1 MCAAKRL
8 PFPVEKGYL
17 DYPTV
22 VNNVETLCAVVKV
35 MLNGGEWYRSFGT
48 QDSTGTKLLSVS
60 GDCKYPGVYEVEW
73 GFSVYDILGMV
84 GATPD
89 VQAVQVGGPSG
100 TLLAPVEFRRILGYE
115 DLATGG
121 SIIIF
126 GKHRDLL
133 KDVVLNFTEFFIDES
148 CGSCSTCRIMPVVLR
163 NKLVKILNG
172 KGVIKDIDD
181 MLEWAKVL
189 KASRCGLGQTA
200 ANPIV
205 SSIKNF
211 RHLYEQRVR
220 MDTDFDSGFNLA
232 ESVRDYIEASG
243 RVIVE

>member
-1 MCAAKRL
+1 
-8 PFPVEKGYL
+8 
-17 DYPTV
+17 
-22 VNNVETLCAVVKV
+22 
-35 MLNGGEWYRSFGT
+35 
-48 QDSTGTKLLSVS
+48 
-60 GDCKYPGVYEVEW
+60 VYEVEW

-163 NKLVKILNG
+163 NKLLKILNG
-172 KGVIKDIDD
+172 KGSSKISTTCSNGPKYSKPAAGDWTDSCQSHCFQHQK
-181 MLEWAKVL
+181 LQASLRAKGPHGY
-189 KASRCGLGQTA
+189 R
-200 ANPIV
+200 
-205 SSIKNF
+205 F
-211 RHLYEQRVR
+211 RQRIQP
-220 MDTDFDSGFNLA
+220 G
-232 ESVRDYIEASG
+232 
-243 RVIVE
+243 